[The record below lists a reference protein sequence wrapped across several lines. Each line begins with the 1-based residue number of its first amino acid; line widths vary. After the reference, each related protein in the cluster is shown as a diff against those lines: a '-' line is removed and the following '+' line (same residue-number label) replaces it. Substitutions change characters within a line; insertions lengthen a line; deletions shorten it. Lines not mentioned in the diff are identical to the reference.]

1 MERRTA
7 QPRPNWQQIVEEQGI
22 VYPLTR
28 YPDGSLR
35 PYWDESAYYVFSLSE
50 VEALEDVVEEL
61 HSMCLVAAA
70 HIVEQDRYAELGIT
84 DRRLAGLVAQSW
96 RRRDELPSLYG
107 RFDLRYDGSGPAKML
122 EYNADTPTSLVEAA
136 SAQWFWMEDRFPGA
150 DQWNSLH
157 ERLVDAWRRQAAL
170 LPPGPLHFA
179 HSEGDE
185 LGEDLMTVAYLRETA
200 EQAGIDT
207 EALSVEQIGWDRLT
221 GRFVDERLR
230 FIRSCFK
237 LYPWE
242 WLATD
247 RFGPQV
253 LDTLDN
259 GGGTG
264 TTCWIEPAWKMLL
277 SNKALLAILW
287 ELFPGHPNL
296 LPSYL
301 DGPRELAAPGSGE
314 AAASGPGGAGVSGP
328 GGAGVSGSGEA
339 GVSGSGEV
347 AAGGGGHGYVAKPLL
362 GREGDG
368 VTVHEPGSPAVLRDE
383 PCCYQE
389 LAPLP
394 DFDGNR
400 VVLGAWVVEDEAAG
414 LGIRESAGLVT
425 DEYARFL
432 PHVIL

>member
-1 MERRTA
+1 MERHTIE
-7 QPRPNWQQIVEEQGI
+7 PRPDWQRTVEEQGL

-35 PYWDESAYYVFSLSE
+35 PYWDESAYYSFSLPE
-50 VEALEDVVEEL
+50 VEALEEVVEEL
-61 HSMCLVAAA
+61 HAMCLAAAA
-70 HIVEQDRYAELGIT
+70 HIVEHDRFAELGIT
-84 DRRLAGLVAQSW
+84 DPKLAGLVAESW
-96 RRRDELPSLYG
+96 RRRAELPSLYG
-107 RFDLRYDGSGPAKML
+107 RFDLRYDGTGPAKML

-136 SAQWFWMEDRFPGA
+136 SPQWFWMEERFPGA

-157 ERLVDAWRRQAAL
+157 ERLVDAWKRQAHL
-170 LPPGPLHFA
+170 LPPGPVHFA
-179 HSEGDE
+179 HSDGDE

-200 EQAGIDT
+200 QQAGLDT
-207 EALSVEQIGWDRLT
+207 EALSVERIGWDRLSR
-221 GRFVDERLR
+221 RFVDDRLR

-242 WLATD
+242 WLTTD
-247 RFGPQV
+247 RFGPHV

-287 ELFPGHPNL
+287 ELNPGHPNL
-296 LPSYL
+296 LPAYL
-301 DGPRELAAPGSGE
+301 DGPRELAATTGW
-314 AAASGPGGAGVSGP
+314 
-328 GGAGVSGSGEA
+328 
-339 GVSGSGEV
+339 
-347 AAGGGGHGYVAKPLL
+347 VAKPLL
-362 GREGDG
+362 GREGAG
-368 VTVHEPGSPAVLRDE
+368 VTLHEAGTEPFVRDGE
-383 PCCYQE
+383 ACCYQE

-394 DFDGNR
+394 DFAGNR

>member
-1 MERRTA
+1 MKRHTIT
-7 QPRPNWQQIVEEQGI
+7 PRPDWQSTVEEQGVI
-22 VYPLTR
+22 YPLTR

-35 PYWDESAYYVFSLSE
+35 PYWDESAYYAFSLPE
-50 VEALEDVVEEL
+50 VEALEEVVEEL
-61 HSMCLVAAA
+61 HRMSLAAAA
-70 HIVEQDRYAELGIT
+70 HIVETGRFADLGI
-84 DRRLAGLVAQSW
+84 DDPRLAGLIAESW
-96 RRRDELPSLYG
+96 HRRAEQPSVYG
-107 RFDLRYDGSGPAKML
+107 RFDLRYDGESGPAKLL

-157 ERLVDAWRRQAAL
+157 ERLVDAWRTQAAL
-170 LPPGPLHFA
+170 LPPGTPLYFA
-179 HSEGDE
+179 HSAGDE

-200 EQAGIDT
+200 DQAGLST
-207 EALSVEQIGWDRLT
+207 EAISMEDIGWERLS
-221 GRFVDERLR
+221 GRFVDKRFR

-264 TTCWIEPAWKMLL
+264 STLWIEPAWKMLL
-277 SNKALLAILW
+277 SNKALLAVLW
-287 ELFPGHPNL
+287 ELFPDHPNL
-296 LPSYL
+296 LPAYL
-301 DGPRELAAPGSGE
+301 DGPRELARAN
-314 AAASGPGGAGVSGP
+314 
-328 GGAGVSGSGEA
+328 
-339 GVSGSGEV
+339 
-347 AAGGGGHGYVAKPLL
+347 GYVAKPLL
-362 GREGDG
+362 GREGAG
-368 VTVHEPGSPAVLRDE
+368 VTVHPPGEEPVLRDE

-400 VVLGAWVVEDEAAG
+400 VVLGTWVVEGEAAG

-425 DEYARFL
+425 DEYARFI

>member
-1 MERRTA
+1 MQRHTTT
-7 QPRPNWQQIVEEQGI
+7 PRPDWQRIVEEQGVI
-22 VYPLTR
+22 YPLTR
-28 YPDGSLR
+28 YPDDTLR
-35 PYWDESAYYVFSLSE
+35 PYWDESAYYSFTLPE
-50 VEALEDVVEEL
+50 VEALEEAVEEL
-61 HSMCLVAAA
+61 HAMCLAAAA
-70 HIVEQDRYAELGIT
+70 HIVETDRFADLGIT
-84 DRRLAGLVAQSW
+84 DPRLAELVAESW
-96 RRRDELPSLYG
+96 RRRAELPSLYG
-107 RFDLRYDGSGPAKML
+107 RFDLRYDGTGPAKLL

-136 SAQWFWMEDRFPGA
+136 SPQWFWMEELFPGA

-157 ERLVDAWRRQAAL
+157 ERLVDAWRKQARL

-179 HSEGDE
+179 HSDGDE

-200 EQAGIDT
+200 EQAGIRT
-207 EALSVEQIGWDRLT
+207 EAISVEQIGWDRLSR
-221 GRFVDERLR
+221 RFVDEKLR

-247 RFGPQV
+247 RFGPHV
-253 LDTLDN
+253 LATLDN

-277 SNKALLAILW
+277 SNKALLAVLW
-287 ELFPGHPNL
+287 ELYPGHPNL
-296 LPSYL
+296 LAAHL
-301 DGPRELAAPGSGE
+301 DGPRELARE
-314 AAASGPGGAGVSGP
+314 T
-328 GGAGVSGSGEA
+328 
-339 GVSGSGEV
+339 
-347 AAGGGGHGYVAKPLL
+347 GYVAKPLL
-362 GREGDG
+362 GREGAG
-368 VTVHEPGSPAVLRDE
+368 VTVHEPGSAPPPATSEKV
-383 PCCYQE
+383 CYQE

-400 VVLGAWVVEDEAAG
+400 TVLGAWVVEDEAAG

>member
-1 MERRTA
+1 MRRHTIE
-7 QPRPNWQQIVEEQGI
+7 PRPGWQETVEEQGL

-35 PYWDESAYYVFSLSE
+35 PYWDESAYYSFSLPE
-50 VEALEDVVEEL
+50 VEALEEVVEEL
-61 HSMCLVAAA
+61 HAMCLAAAA
-70 HIVEQDRYAELGIT
+70 HIVERDRFAELGIT
-84 DRRLAGLVAQSW
+84 DPKLASLVAESW
-96 RRRDELPSLYG
+96 RRRAELPSLYG
-107 RFDLRYDGSGPAKML
+107 RFDLRYDGTGPAKML

-136 SAQWFWMEDRFPGA
+136 SPQWFWMEERFPGA

-157 ERLVDAWRRQAAL
+157 ERLVDAWRKQARL
-170 LPPGPLHFA
+170 LPPGPLHFV
-179 HSEGDE
+179 HSDGDE

-200 EQAGIDT
+200 QQAGLDT
-207 EALSVEQIGWDRLT
+207 EALSVERIGWDRLSR
-221 GRFVDERLR
+221 RFVDDRLR

-242 WLATD
+242 WLTTD
-247 RFGPQV
+247 RFGRHV

-287 ELFPGHPNL
+287 ELYPGHPNL
-296 LPSYL
+296 LPAYL
-301 DGPRELAAPGSGE
+301 DGPRELATT
-314 AAASGPGGAGVSGP
+314 AGW
-328 GGAGVSGSGEA
+328 
-339 GVSGSGEV
+339 
-347 AAGGGGHGYVAKPLL
+347 VAKPLL
-362 GREGDG
+362 GREGAG
-368 VTVHEPGSPAVLRDE
+368 VTLHEAGTEPFVRDGE

-414 LGIRESAGLVT
+414 LGIRESSSLVT

>member
-1 MERRTA
+1 MRRHA
-7 QPRPNWQQIVEEQGI
+7 VEPRPGWQRIVEEQGV

-35 PYWDESAYYVFSLSE
+35 PYWDERGYYEFSLPE
-50 VEALEDVVEEL
+50 VEALEETVGEL
-61 HSMCLVAAA
+61 HAMCLAAA
-70 HIVEQDRYAELGIT
+70 EHIVAEDRFAELGV
-84 DRRLAGLVAQSW
+84 DDPRLAARIAESW
-96 RRRDELPSLYG
+96 RRRAELPSLYG
-107 RFDLRYDGSGPAKML
+107 RFDLRYDGTGPAKLL

-157 ERLVDAWRRQAAL
+157 ERLVDAWRRQAPL
-170 LPPGPLHFA
+170 LPPGPVHFA
-179 HSEGDE
+179 HTETDE

-200 EQAGIDT
+200 EQAGLDT
-207 EALSVEQIGWDRLT
+207 HALSVEAIGWDRLS
-221 GRFVDERLR
+221 GRFVDDRLR

-242 WLATD
+242 WLAGD
-247 RFGPQV
+247 PFGGHV

-277 SNKALLAILW
+277 SNKALLAVLW
-287 ELFPGHPNL
+287 ELYPGHPNL
-296 LPSYL
+296 LAAHL
-301 DGPRELAAPGSGE
+301 DGPRELARTTGW
-314 AAASGPGGAGVSGP
+314 
-328 GGAGVSGSGEA
+328 
-339 GVSGSGEV
+339 
-347 AAGGGGHGYVAKPLL
+347 VAKPLL
-362 GREGDG
+362 GREGAG
-368 VTVHEPGSPAVLRDE
+368 VTVHRAGQAAEARADE

-394 DFDGNR
+394 VFDGNH
-400 VVLGAWVVEDEAAG
+400 VVLGAWVVADEAAG

-425 DEYARFL
+425 DTYARFL
-432 PHVIL
+432 PHVIR

>member
-1 MERRTA
+1 MERRTIE
-7 QPRPNWQQIVEEQGI
+7 PRPGWQRTVEEQGL

-35 PYWDESAYYVFSLSE
+35 PYWDESAYYVFSLPE
-50 VEALEDVVEEL
+50 VEALEVVVEEL
-61 HSMCLVAAA
+61 HAMCLAAA
-70 HIVEQDRYAELGIT
+70 EHIVKNDRFADLGIT
-84 DRRLAGLVAQSW
+84 DGRLAALVAESW
-96 RRRDELPSLYG
+96 QRRDELPSIYG
-107 RFDLRYDGSGPAKML
+107 RFDLRYDGTGPAKML

-136 SAQWFWMEDRFPGA
+136 SPQWFWMEERFPGA

-157 ERLVDAWRRQAAL
+157 ERLVEAWRRQAHL
-170 LPPGPLHFA
+170 LPQGPLHFA
-179 HSEGDE
+179 HSDGDE

-200 EQAGIDT
+200 QQAGIDT
-207 EALSVEQIGWDRLT
+207 EALSVEQIGWDKLT

-242 WLATD
+242 WLTTD

-264 TTCWIEPAWKMLL
+264 STCWIEPAWKMLL

-287 ELFPGHPNL
+287 ELNPGHPNL
-296 LPSYL
+296 LPAYL
-301 DGPRELAAPGSGE
+301 DGPRELALTG
-314 AAASGPGGAGVSGP
+314 
-328 GGAGVSGSGEA
+328 
-339 GVSGSGEV
+339 
-347 AAGGGGHGYVAKPLL
+347 GYVSKPLL
-362 GREGDG
+362 GREGAG
-368 VTVHEPGSPAVLRDE
+368 VTVHEPGHAPVVRQEA
-383 PCCYQE
+383 CCYQA

-400 VVLGAWVVEDEAAG
+400 VVLGAWVVENESAG
-414 LGIRESAGLVT
+414 LGIRESSGLIT

>member
-1 MERRTA
+1 MKRHTTE
-7 QPRPNWQQIVEEQGI
+7 PRPDWQRIVEEQGVI
-22 VYPLTR
+22 YPLTR
-28 YPDGSLR
+28 YPDDSLR
-35 PYWDESAYYVFSLSE
+35 PYWDESAYYSFTLPE
-50 VEALEDVVEEL
+50 VEALEEVVEEL
-61 HSMCLVAAA
+61 HALCLGAAA
-70 HIVEQDRYAELGIT
+70 HIVEHDRFADLGIT
-84 DRRLAGLVAQSW
+84 DPRLAALIAESW
-96 RRRDELPSLYG
+96 RRRAELPSIYG
-107 RFDLRYDGSGPAKML
+107 RFDLHYDGTGPAKML

-136 SAQWFWMEDRFPGA
+136 SAQWFWMEDRFPHA

-157 ERLVDAWRRQAAL
+157 ERLVAAWKRQSGL
-170 LPPGPLHFA
+170 LPPGPVHFA
-179 HSEGDE
+179 HSDGDE

-200 EQAGIDT
+200 EQAGLDT
-207 EALSVEQIGWDRLT
+207 EALSVEQIGWDRLS
-221 GRFVDERLR
+221 GRFVDDRLR

-247 RFGPQV
+247 RFGPYVQ
-253 LDTLDN
+253 DTLDN

-287 ELFPGHPNL
+287 ELHPGHPNL

-301 DGPRELAAPGSGE
+301 DGPRELAASR
-314 AAASGPGGAGVSGP
+314 
-328 GGAGVSGSGEA
+328 
-339 GVSGSGEV
+339 
-347 AAGGGGHGYVAKPLL
+347 GYVAKPLL
-362 GREGDG
+362 GREGAG
-368 VTVHEPGSPAVLRDE
+368 VTIHEPGAPPVLRDE

-414 LGIRESAGLVT
+414 LGIRESSGLIT

>member
-1 MERRTA
+1 MERHRI
-7 QPRPNWQQIVEEQGI
+7 QPRPDWQRTVEEQGVI
-22 VYPLTR
+22 YPLTR
-28 YPDGSLR
+28 YPDDSLR
-35 PYWDESAYYVFSLSE
+35 PYWDESAYYSFTPDE
-50 VEALEDVVEEL
+50 VEALEETVEEL
-61 HSMCLVAAA
+61 HAMCLAAAA
-70 HIVEQDRYAELGIT
+70 HIVDKGRFADLGIM
-84 DRRLAGLVAQSW
+84 DGRLADLVAESW
-96 RRRDELPSLYG
+96 RRRAELPSLYG
-107 RFDLRYDGSGPAKML
+107 RFDLRYDGTGPATLL

-157 ERLVDAWRRQAAL
+157 ERLVEAWRRQAPL
-170 LPPGPLHFA
+170 LPPGPVHFA
-179 HSEGDE
+179 HSDSDE

-200 EQAGIDT
+200 EQAGLDT
-207 EALSVEQIGWDRLT
+207 AALSVESIGWDSVT

-230 FIRSCFK
+230 FIRACFK

-242 WLATD
+242 WLASD
-247 RFGPQV
+247 VFGPQV

-287 ELFPGHPNL
+287 ELYPGHPNL
-296 LPSYL
+296 VPAYL
-301 DGPRELAAPGSGE
+301 DGPRDLPTGR
-314 AAASGPGGAGVSGP
+314 
-328 GGAGVSGSGEA
+328 
-339 GVSGSGEV
+339 
-347 AAGGGGHGYVAKPLL
+347 GYAAKPLL
-362 GREGDG
+362 GREGAG
-368 VTVHEPGSPAVLRDE
+368 VTLHPPGSGPAPTPE
-383 PCCYQE
+383 EACCYQE

-414 LGIRESAGLVT
+414 LGIRESSGLIT

-432 PHVIL
+432 PHVIRA